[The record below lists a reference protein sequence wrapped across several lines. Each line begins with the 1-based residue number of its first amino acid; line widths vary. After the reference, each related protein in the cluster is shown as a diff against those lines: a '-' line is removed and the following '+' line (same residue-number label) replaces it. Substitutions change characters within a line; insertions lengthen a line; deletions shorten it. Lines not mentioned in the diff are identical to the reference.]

1 MRSRRLRLAQQF
13 LMLRLGRGNVGV
25 QSLVEQRALFGI
37 DLNKVSM
44 KPAAAHCS
52 LFLPNFRR
60 RSWAISNESFAVG
73 ADMGEKH
80 PSIPQDG
87 SHLDTEVNPPHYSA
101 PYDDMD

>member
-1 MRSRRLRLAQQF
+1 
-13 LMLRLGRGNVGV
+13 
-25 QSLVEQRALFGI
+25 
-37 DLNKVSM
+37 
-44 KPAAAHCS
+44 
-52 LFLPNFRR
+52 

-80 PSIPQDG
+80 PSITPQDG

>member
-1 MRSRRLRLAQQF
+1 MTRQNDRPKRCPAHVRRARCSA
-13 LMLRLGRGNVGV
+13 
-25 QSLVEQRALFGI
+25 S
-37 DLNKVSM
+37 S
-44 KPAAAHCS
+44 CS

-80 PSIPQDG
+80 PSITPQDG